1 MLCEFQGT
9 FDLPAPFPSSRKRP
23 HLLGNV
29 PSSKR
34 TCGVNK
40 SCRVV
45 TPCVGSDQSRASHG
59 DPLLWLARLTGM
71 ALQGTFRALPQ
82 GFNLAVKK
90 SVKLL
95 PLGMEAVRCEAQ
107 RRLVALFPNVWR
119 KLDC

>member
-9 FDLPAPFPSSRKRP
+9 FDLPAPFPSSRERP
-23 HLLGNV
+23 HRLGNV

-40 SCRVV
+40 SCHVV
-45 TPCVGSDQSRASHG
+45 TPCVGSDQSRVSHG
-59 DPLLWLARLTGM
+59 DPLLWLARLTGT
-71 ALQGTFRALPQ
+71 ALQGTFRAFPR

-90 SVKLL
+90 SMKPF
-95 PLGMEAVRCEAQ
+95 PLGMEAVGCEAQ